1 MSSELVIAAGGLLV
15 AALSVVTS
23 VLVAGM
29 SLRSQRQLARDEWL
43 WDKRSEAYIALVQY
57 QRTDPGFAKLLPP
70 DVASQLIAFGSE
82 EINRALDV
90 VRRSPGPVSE
100 SIDALVGQMRR
111 ELQGPARQRPSPRHD
126 SMDEARR
133 FRVLTGR
140 SSIVRSGPLGET
152 VRRR

>member
-82 EINRALDV
+82 EINRALDA
-90 VRRSPGPVSE
+90 VRRSPKPLSD

-111 ELQGPARQRPSPRHD
+111 ELQGRPDSDRLHVTTRWTRRGGPAS
-126 SMDEARR
+126 
-133 FRVLTGR
+133 
-140 SSIVRSGPLGET
+140 
-152 VRRR
+152 